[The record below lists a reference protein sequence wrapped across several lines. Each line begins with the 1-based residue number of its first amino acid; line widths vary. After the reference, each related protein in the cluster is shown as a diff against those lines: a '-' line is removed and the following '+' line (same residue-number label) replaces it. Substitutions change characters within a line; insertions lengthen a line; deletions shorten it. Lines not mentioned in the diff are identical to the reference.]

1 MAQESLLK
9 KEFKSKDVER
19 VRNLVNKDFS
29 AKTVSGVGYE
39 KTQQFHQEGD
49 IWQENGR
56 TWTIKNG
63 IKQNITKLD
72 AAKKAMQ
79 IPLTCP
85 KCGGSMKHHL
95 AQKMYKI
102 HGFCFDPCTVEYEA
116 ELRKAG
122 LYEQYE
128 KRMMQGGLKAFL
140 NDMEQF
146 YLDQI
151 NAVDTF
157 VTEQGDVEDWT
168 NNNQKVKQQALNNL
182 QDFLKHARNHLQD

>member
-29 AKTVSGVGYE
+29 GKTVSGVGYE
-39 KTQQFHQEGD
+39 KTQQFYTEGD
-49 IWQENGR
+49 IWEENGR

-79 IPLTCP
+79 IPLRCP
-85 KCGGSMKHHL
+85 KCGGPMKHHL

-128 KRMMQGGLKAFL
+128 KRMLQGGLKAFL

-146 YLDQI
+146 YLEQI
-151 NAVDTF
+151 HTVDTF
-157 VTEQGDVEDWT
+157 VTEQGDIEDWT
-168 NNNQKVKQQALNNL
+168 NNNDKVKQQALSNL

>member
-29 AKTVSGVGYE
+29 AKTVAGVGYE

-128 KRMMQGGLKAFL
+128 KRMMQGGLRAFL
-140 NDMEQF
+140 HDMEEF

-157 VTEQGDVEDWT
+157 VTEQGDVEDWS

>member
-29 AKTVSGVGYE
+29 AKTVAGVGYE

-49 IWQENGR
+49 IWEENGR

-140 NDMEQF
+140 YDMEQF
-146 YLDQI
+146 YLAQI

-157 VTEQGDVEDWT
+157 VTEQGDVEDWS

>member
-1 MAQESLLK
+1 MAQDSLLK

-29 AKTVSGVGYE
+29 AKTVAGVGYE
-39 KTQQFHQEGD
+39 KTQQFHEEGD
-49 IWQENGR
+49 VWQENGR

-79 IPLTCP
+79 IPLKCP

-116 ELRKAG
+116 QLRKAG

-128 KRMMQGGLKAFL
+128 KRMMQGGLRAFL
-140 NDMEQF
+140 HDMEQF

-157 VTEQGDVEDWT
+157 VTEQGDIEDWS
-168 NNNQKVKQQALNNL
+168 NNNEKVKQQALSNL

>member
-116 ELRKAG
+116 QLRKAG

-157 VTEQGDVEDWT
+157 VTEQGDVEDWS
-168 NNNQKVKQQALNNL
+168 NNNQKVKQQALSNL